1 MHIRTC
7 NYTVLQIILASLNFE
22 TYSVSLFSGLTCKA
36 CSLDVL
42 SHEWHRKSTDALN
55 NNLRPKSDCH
65 GTLISP
71 QEYRRYQVP
80 EICSDEEEELEEE
93 GGEEEENITISN
105 ESRCLFYHTSRGYAQ
120 NILMVCKSQ

>member
-1 MHIRTC
+1 MCVRTC

-65 GTLISP
+65 GTLISS

-80 EICSDEEEELEEE
+80 EICSEEEDELEEE

-120 NILMVCKSQ
+120 NSPMICYAQ

>member
-1 MHIRTC
+1 M
-7 NYTVLQIILASLNFE
+7 
-22 TYSVSLFSGLTCKA
+22 SLFSGLTCKA

-65 GTLISP
+65 GTLISS

-80 EICSDEEEELEEE
+80 EICSEEEDELEEE
-93 GGEEEENITISN
+93 GGGEEEENITISN
-105 ESRCLFYHTSRGYAQ
+105 ESRCLFKFSTTHQGAMHKIVLWFVMPSNFIFQ
-120 NILMVCKSQ
+120 LVFKSIFLFI